1 MADTAAQAVDE
12 LVAKAFEVKAERDRF
27 RNALVEVE
35 EIADDRADVD
45 DGTPNDWMR
54 VLVIVRTALGRRV

>member
-1 MADTAAQAVDE
+1 MSDTAEQAVDE
-12 LVAKAFEVKAERDRF
+12 LVAKALEVKAERDRF
-27 RNALVEVE
+27 RNALVEIE

-54 VLVIVRTALGRRV
+54 ALVIVRTALGERA